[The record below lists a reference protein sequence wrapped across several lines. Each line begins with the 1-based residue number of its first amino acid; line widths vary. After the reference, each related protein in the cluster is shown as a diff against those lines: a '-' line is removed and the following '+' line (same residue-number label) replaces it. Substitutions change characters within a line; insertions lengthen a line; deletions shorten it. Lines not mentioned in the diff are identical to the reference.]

1 MLDLRQLQTFYVVAI
16 TNNFSRAAK
25 QLGCTQSS
33 VTTRVQSLERE
44 LGVQLFDRQR
54 GKSITLTSVGR
65 RTFEHAGRLLA
76 LAAEI
81 RMAVHS
87 Q

>member
-44 LGVQLFDRQR
+44 LGVQLIDRER
-54 GKSITLTSVGR
+54 FSRKITLTEVGR
-65 RTFEHAGRLLA
+65 RTFEYAGQLLA

-81 RMAVHS
+81 KSAAHS
-87 Q
+87 